1 MSTVDSNMPYMTF
14 SEFSENGWGSFSK
27 SRWTRPID
35 PTGSRCLQ
43 DLNSSLSGST
53 HPNSAFEH
61 ALRVT
66 YRAWFLK
73 KKCNLSGHLGAARV
87 LQCLG
92 YVPYKCFSASPR
104 DLPRRSTSFYH
115 APVHVGHMTPT
126 WFSVSRK
133 VSISRFR
140 YI

>member
-43 DLNSSLSGST
+43 DRNSSLSGSR
-53 HPNSAFEH
+53 HLFGAFEH

-73 KKCNLSGHLGAARV
+73 KNCNLSGHLGAGRACVAVPRLCTIQMLLSKSQGPPTALHKFLPCSCSCGPHDTYLV
-87 LQCLG
+87 L
-92 YVPYKCFSASPR
+92 CFQK
-104 DLPRRSTSFYH
+104 
-115 APVHVGHMTPT
+115 
-126 WFSVSRK
+126 SVQFT
-133 VSISRFR
+133 I
-140 YI
+140 